1 MDELQVTN
9 NNIAPIQ
16 LNKEPE
22 LKPILTRKQ
31 EAELRKEE
39 FFKELNKAHGIQEE
53 APRIEEPREVH
64 PESEEI
70 KEPNDHDE
78 SFEEENELD
87 NKPIPKKRFDKEL
100 EKRKLLEEELKR
112 ERESRIKYETELS
125 LYNKAISQMS
135 EQKQADHSPELD
147 PIDTDAHNLYMR
159 KIKELENKYEQ
170 QNNSM
175 SEYRT
180 RQEFAQTVDKQAAE
194 YSQKHPDFT
203 DAYNY
208 LLNIEAQKVKL
219 LGYGEQ
225 EANQYALQQLQPIA
239 WQAYQSG
246 KNVAEIAYNMAKNY
260 GYKVATPSNISK
272 PNLDSIDRNMQ
283 KSYSALKEVPGV
295 STSVAPESAAYN
307 NLDGFTRNLG
317 SLNKR
322 GIDQSKFYEAI
333 EKIRKA
339 GL

>member
-1 MDELQVTN
+1 
-9 NNIAPIQ
+9 
-16 LNKEPE
+16 
-22 LKPILTRKQ
+22 
-31 EAELRKEE
+31 
-39 FFKELNKAHGIQEE
+39 
-53 APRIEEPREVH
+53 
-64 PESEEI
+64 
-70 KEPNDHDE
+70 
-78 SFEEENELD
+78 
-87 NKPIPKKRFDKEL
+87 
-100 EKRKLLEEELKR
+100 
-112 ERESRIKYETELS
+112 
-125 LYNKAISQMS
+125 
-135 EQKQADHSPELD
+135 
-147 PIDTDAHNLYMR
+147 
-159 KIKELENKYEQ
+159 
-170 QNNSM
+170 
-175 SEYRT
+175 
-180 RQEFAQTVDKQAAE
+180 
-194 YSQKHPDFT
+194 
-203 DAYNY
+203 